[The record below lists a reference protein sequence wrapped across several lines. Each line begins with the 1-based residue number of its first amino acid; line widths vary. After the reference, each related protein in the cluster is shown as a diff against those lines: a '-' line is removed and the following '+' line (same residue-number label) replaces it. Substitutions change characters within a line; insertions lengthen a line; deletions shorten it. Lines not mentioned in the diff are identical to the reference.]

1 MVQAVVN
8 RIIEASLKAA
18 GAATPDPGRDP
29 RRFIVALGTE
39 IVTNIGQAGAGLIH
53 IALSEAR
60 HSPVIARMY
69 NATLARGRGLLRN
82 ALEQWHAAGLLPD
95 LKDAEMAAILLL
107 SMLTDMARIRTAMGE
122 SMREQ
127 EIATYIPYAAD
138 IFLKGLGYRP
148 GK

>member
-1 MVQAVVN
+1 
-8 RIIEASLKAA
+8 
-18 GAATPDPGRDP
+18 
-29 RRFIVALGTE
+29 
-39 IVTNIGQAGAGLIH
+39 
-53 IALSEAR
+53 
-60 HSPVIARMY
+60 
-69 NATLARGRGLLRN
+69 
-82 ALEQWHAAGLLPD
+82 
-95 LKDAEMAAILLL
+95 MAAILLL

>member
-1 MVQAVVN
+1 
-8 RIIEASLKAA
+8 
-18 GAATPDPGRDP
+18 
-29 RRFIVALGTE
+29 
-39 IVTNIGQAGAGLIH
+39 LIH

-69 NATLARGRGLLRN
+69 NATLTRGRGLLRN